1 MVRCSECGFIAA
13 RVWRTRE
20 FVEIEDRQRD
30 SGDIKNEL
38 GGGLESIP
46 VCFVNSFDIKEE
58 VEAVRKAAHDEPT
71 QNAFDEQRP
80 PRWAIHVKQVLNTE
94 RDCKW
99 FIKWQ
104 QGSTPKEHREMMDR
118 QFMMEMEEKRRKNDR
133 KWHWIEIGIII
144 IVTALVNYLIW
155 ILTGH

>member
-1 MVRCSECGFIAA
+1 LVRCSECGFLAA
-13 RVWRTRE
+13 RDWGTRE
-20 FVEIEDRQRD
+20 FVEIDDKKRN
-30 SGDIKNEL
+30 SGKIGSDF
-38 GGGLESIP
+38 GGLEPIP
-46 VCFVNSFDIKEE
+46 VCFINCFNIKEE
-58 VEAVRKAAHDEPT
+58 VEVLRKAARDEPT
-71 QNAFDEQRP
+71 QNSYGQHISPHWENY
-80 PRWAIHVKQVLNTE
+80 VKQVLNTE
-94 RDCKW
+94 RVCEY
-99 FIKWQ
+99 FIEWQ